1 MPPNPLNNFKIQ
13 KYYQNEPAVNG
24 LYLRNNLP
32 KIKDWAYVIN
42 LDVYESITTFLVVL
56 YVNGDNVNYLNNF
69 RVEYISK
76 EINKHIRNK
85 NITRN
90 IFWIQAQNS
99 IMSG

>member
-1 MPPNPLNNFKIQ
+1 MPPNSLNNFKIQ

-32 KIKDWAYVIN
+32 KIKDWVYVIN

-76 EINKHIRNK
+76 EINKYIRNK
-85 NITRN
+85 NIATN
-90 IFWIQAQNS
+90 IFWIQA
-99 IMSG
+99 

>member
-32 KIKDWAYVIN
+32 KIKDWVYVIN
-42 LDVYESITTFLVVL
+42 LDVYELIRTFLVVL

-76 EINKHIRNK
+76 EINKYIRNK
-85 NITRN
+85 NIATN
-90 IFWIQAQNS
+90 IFWIQA
-99 IMSG
+99 

>member
-1 MPPNPLNNFKIQ
+1 MPPNSLNNFKIQ

-32 KIKDWAYVIN
+32 KIKDRVYVIN
-42 LDVYESITTFLVVL
+42 LDVYELIRTFLVVL

-76 EINKHIRNK
+76 EINKYIRNK
-85 NITRN
+85 NIATN
-90 IFWIQAQNS
+90 IF
-99 IMSG
+99 

>member
-1 MPPNPLNNFKIQ
+1 MPPNSLNNFKIQ

-32 KIKDWAYVIN
+32 KIKDWVYVIN
-42 LDVYESITTFLVVL
+42 LDVYELIRTFLVVL

-76 EINKHIRNK
+76 EINKYIRNN
-85 NITRN
+85 NIATN
-90 IFWIQAQNS
+90 IFWIQA
-99 IMSG
+99 

>member
-1 MPPNPLNNFKIQ
+1 MPPNSLNNFKIQ

-32 KIKDWAYVIN
+32 KIKDWVYVIN
-42 LDVYESITTFLVVL
+42 LDVYELIRTFLVVL

-76 EINKHIRNK
+76 EIDKYIRNK
-85 NITRN
+85 NIATN
-90 IFWIQAQNS
+90 IFWIQA
-99 IMSG
+99 